1 MERKTAKDFPPEVMD
16 LFNKYAHGN
25 ISRRGFLDRAKKYAV
40 GGMSAA
46 AMLEALKPNFALAE
60 QVPKDDA
67 RIKASYQTYS
77 SPEGTGQVKGY
88 FALPANASGKLPAV
102 LVIHENRGPN
112 PYIEDVVRRLALLNF
127 VAFAPDALTVL
138 GGYPNNEE
146 QGAKLYSQLDGKKRI
161 EDMVAAAAYLKGR
174 PEALPKIGAVGFCA
188 GGGAVEAVAVR
199 MPDLGAAV
207 PFYGGPQPSA
217 EDAAK
222 IKAPMLLH
230 YAEKDDFINP
240 KGPPFEAA
248 LKAAGVKVESYTYP
262 GTLHGFHNDTTPRFS
277 EPDAKLA
284 WQRTVDF
291 FNKNLR
297 A

>member
-1 MERKTAKDFPPEVMD
+1 MERKTTKDFPPEVMD

-25 ISRRGFLDRAKKYAV
+25 IDRRSFLGQAKKYAV
-40 GGMSAA
+40 GGMTAA
-46 AMLEALKPNFALAE
+46 AMLEALKPNFALAQ
-60 QVPKDDA
+60 QVPKDDP
-67 RIKASYQTYS
+67 RIKTSYQTYS
-77 SPEGTGQVKGY
+77 SPEGTGTVKGY
-88 FALPANASGKLPAV
+88 FATPANASGKLPAV
-102 LVIHENRGPN
+102 LVIHENRGLN
-112 PYIEDVVRRLALLNF
+112 PYIEDVTRRLAVLNF

-146 QGAKLYSQLDGKKRI
+146 KGAELYRQLDVKKRI
-161 EDMVAAAAYLKGR
+161 EDMVAAANFLKAR

-188 GGGAVEAVAVR
+188 GGGAVEAIAVR
-199 MPDLGAAV
+199 MPDLGACV

-217 EDAAK
+217 EEAAK
-222 IKAPMLLH
+222 IKSPMMLH

-240 KGPPFEAA
+240 KGPPFEEAM
-248 LKAAGVKVESYTYP
+248 KAAGVKVESYIYP

-277 EPDAKLA
+277 EADAKLA